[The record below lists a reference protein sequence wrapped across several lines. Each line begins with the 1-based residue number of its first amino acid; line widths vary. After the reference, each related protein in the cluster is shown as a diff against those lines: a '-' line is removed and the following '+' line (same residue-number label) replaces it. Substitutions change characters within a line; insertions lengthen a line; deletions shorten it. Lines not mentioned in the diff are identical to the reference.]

1 MEETTPSLELRDIPD
16 VSHMLPHEWWPW
28 WAWVCVVTGVFLLWR
43 VISWL
48 QANSSQHDSLRD
60 RAFEDARQALQE
72 AKSHTTAVALSTAL
86 SLALR
91 RYLTIA
97 FADPSLFETHEEFLA
112 RHDAFAALPENIRHA
127 LSEHFS
133 TLCRYKYTPSE
144 EHVDLS
150 LLAPQASALLHQI
163 HAVASRTDLA
173 AP

>member
-28 WAWVCVVTGVFLLWR
+28 WAWVRVVTGVFLLWL

-48 QANSSQHDSLRD
+48 QAKSSQHDSLRD
-60 RAFEDARQALQE
+60 RAVEDARQAVQE

-112 RHDAFAALPENIRHA
+112 RHDAVAALPENIRHA